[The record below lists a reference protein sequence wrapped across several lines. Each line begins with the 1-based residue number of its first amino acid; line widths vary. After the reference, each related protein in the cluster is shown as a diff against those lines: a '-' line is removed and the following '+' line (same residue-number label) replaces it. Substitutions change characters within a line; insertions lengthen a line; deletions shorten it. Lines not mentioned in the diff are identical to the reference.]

1 VKIGAALGRWRLELT
16 IAALVLCLAA
26 EVGFFEVRA
35 HAAHAEGPQSE
46 LARLSERLD
55 RQPHECIPLGWYP
68 AGKPSRGYYPDYNA
82 DVARHTGP
90 FQAGWV
96 AVIPPDDHRAQAADV
111 KSVLDELARIGLL
124 RSRIFS
130 DGTHYNL
137 THEGWH
143 YYYDRDDLG
152 DNVEEWPF
160 LCFSR
165 MHTTSI
171 AWSGP
176 PVQERWSV
184 SRRVRF
190 TWSSQVDAPWITP
203 FLKAHAIALPPVS
216 NPVVVEARQYA
227 GRQWQLADMKFEF
240 GLVEDRSAWTARHE
254 AAK

>member
-1 VKIGAALGRWRLELT
+1 MR
-16 IAALVLCLAA
+16 
-26 EVGFFEVRA
+26 
-35 HAAHAEGPQSE
+35 
-46 LARLSERLD
+46 
-55 RQPHECIPLGWYP
+55 
-68 AGKPSRGYYPDYNA
+68 
-82 DVARHTGP
+82 
-90 FQAGWV
+90 
-96 AVIPPDDHRAQAADV
+96 
-111 KSVLDELARIGLL
+111 
-124 RSRIFS
+124 
-130 DGTHYNL
+130 
-137 THEGWH
+137 
-143 YYYDRDDLG
+143 
-152 DNVEEWPF
+152 
-160 LCFSR
+160 
-165 MHTTSI
+165 TTSI